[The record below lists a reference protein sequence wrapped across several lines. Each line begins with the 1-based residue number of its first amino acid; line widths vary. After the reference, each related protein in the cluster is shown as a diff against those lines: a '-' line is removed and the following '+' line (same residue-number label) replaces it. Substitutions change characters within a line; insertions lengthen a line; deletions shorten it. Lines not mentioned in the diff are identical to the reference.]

1 MTEKMDM
8 DHSGMLAVGDTLQM
22 GKYRIERQLAS
33 GGFGNTYV
41 VLNTYFNERY
51 AMKEFFMKGL
61 SGRGADSSVS
71 VSEPSRP
78 TFEEQRKKF
87 MKEAQRLRGL
97 HNEHVVAV
105 HDLFEENGTS
115 YYVMDFVDGESL
127 SQRLKRTGKP
137 LVESEALRVLD
148 QVLDALGTVHEQGIW
163 HLDLKPGNIMLDSHG
178 TVKLIGLGTSKQ
190 MSVSDG
196 YTSTSTAMCYTHG
209 YAPSEQIDQN
219 LKRIGPWTD
228 LYALGATLYKL
239 VTLNEPPILSEL
251 DEPDAFVYPASVSP
265 GVRDL
270 VQWMMSRRVSARPQS
285 VQQVRDRLADAAV
298 SVTPQKDD
306 SEITVLDDVSPAEKV
321 AQTDDEETSFVHEEK
336 RPKQDTP
343 KESPQKKPVLAA
355 VEKETSPQRSQR
367 KWLTRLGIVAVVI
380 GLAIAG
386 VVTLTGKP
394 EAVTAAQCSQ
404 RTDAN
409 GNKVF
414 TIGDV
419 EFTMIKVEGGT
430 FTMGATSEQGSDF
443 DGDEMPT
450 HSVTL
455 SSYYI
460 GQTEV
465 TQALWQAVMDSNPSK
480 FKGANRPVEMVS
492 WDDCQRF
499 ISRLNELTG
508 EQFWLPGEA
517 QWEYAARGGN
527 KSCGYKYAGSRNI
540 DDVAWYDENS
550 YYNKRENSLDYGTH
564 NVATKRANELGL
576 YDMSGNVYEWCQNRY
591 ESSSQTDYTGLS
603 AGSYLVFR
611 GGSWR
616 DDAWSCRV
624 SERNGFVPSHRGSDL
639 GLRLVL

>member
-1 MTEKMDM
+1 MDM

-41 VLNTYFNERY
+41 VLNTYFDERY

-61 SGRGADSSVS
+61 SGRAADNSVS

-97 HNEHVVAV
+97 HNEHIVAV
-105 HDLFEENGTS
+105 YDLFEENGTS

-127 SQRLKRTGKP
+127 SQRLKRTNKP
-137 LVESEALRVLD
+137 FAESEALRVFN
-148 QVLDALGTVHEQGIW
+148 QVLDVLDTLHAQGIW
-163 HLDLKPGNIMLDSHG
+163 HLALNPENIMLDSHG

-239 VTLNEPPILSEL
+239 VTLNEPPVLSEL
-251 DEPDAFVYPASVSP
+251 DESDAFVYPASVSTH
-265 GVRDL
+265 VRYL
-270 VQWMMSRRVSARPQS
+270 VHWLMNRCVSDRPQT
-285 VQQVRDRLADAAV
+285 VQEVRSSLV
-298 SVTPQKDD
+298 KGT
-306 SEITVLDDVSPAEKV
+306 VSPLMEVSDSNANVFDDNNPIDMVGRLEDGETTKV
-321 AQTDDEETSFVHEEK
+321 S
-336 RPKQDTP
+336 
-343 KESPQKKPVLAA
+343 KKKLLA
-355 VEKETSPQRSQR
+355 
-367 KWLTRLGIVAVVI
+367 RLGILAVVL
-380 GLAIAG
+380 GVIAG
-386 VVTLTGKP
+386 AVALTKSIM
-394 EAVTAAQCSQ
+394 ETAEQFSQ
-404 RTDAN
+404 RIDAN

-419 EFTMIKVEGGT
+419 QFTMIKVEGGT

-443 DGDEMPT
+443 DSDEMPT

-455 SSYYI
+455 LPYYI
-460 GQTEV
+460 GQIEV

-508 EQFWLPGEA
+508 EQFSLPGEA

-591 ESSSQTDYTGLS
+591 ESSSQTDYTGFS

>member
-163 HLDLKPGNIMLDSHG
+163 HLDLKPGNIMLDSQG
-178 TVKLIGLGTSKQ
+178 TVRLIDFGASKQ
-190 MSVSDG
+190 MNFGEG
-196 YTSTSTAMCYTHG
+196 YTSTSTAMCYTPG
-209 YAPSEQIDQN
+209 YAPGEQIDQN

-270 VQWMMSRRVSARPQS
+270 VQWMMSRRVSSRPQS
-285 VQQVRDRLADAAV
+285 VQQVRDRLAQGTACD
-298 SVTPQKDD
+298 SPLKSD
-306 SEITVLDDVSPAEKV
+306 SEVTVLNYVSPAEKV
-321 AQTDDEETSFVHEEK
+321 AKTDDEETTFVHEEK
-336 RPKQDTP
+336 RPKQDTH

-430 FTMGATSEQGSDF
+430 FTMGATSELGSDSF
-443 DGDEMPT
+443 GDEKPT
-450 HSVTL
+450 YSVTL

-465 TQALWQAVMDSNPSK
+465 TQALWQAVMGSNPSDY
-480 FKGANRPVEMVS
+480 FKGSRRPVENVS
-492 WDDCQRF
+492 WDDCQQF
-499 ISRLNELTG
+499 INRLNSLTG
-508 EQFWLPGEA
+508 EQFKLPTEA
-517 QWEYAARGGN
+517 QWEYAARGGR
-527 KSCGYKYAGSRNI
+527 KSRGYKYAGSSDI
-540 DDVAWYDENS
+540 GDVAWYTDNS
-550 YYNKRENSLDYGTH
+550 GSQLHD
-564 NVATKRANELGL
+564 VATKQANELGL
-576 YDMSGNVYEWCQNRY
+576 YDMSGNVWEWCSDWY
-591 ESSSQTDYTGLS
+591 GDYSS
-603 AGSYLVFR
+603 GSVSDPVGPSSGSGRVGR
-611 GGSWR
+611 GGSWYYEAWGCCVSSR
-616 DDAWSCRV
+616 LFISPDARS
-624 SERNGFVPSHRGSDL
+624 FFY
-639 GLRLVL
+639 GLRLAL

>member
-41 VLNTYFNERY
+41 VLNTYFDERY

-61 SGRGADSSVS
+61 SGRAADNSVS

-97 HNEHVVAV
+97 HNEHIVAV
-105 HDLFEENGTS
+105 YDLFEENGTS

-127 SQRLKRTGKP
+127 SQRLKRTNKP
-137 LVESEALRVLD
+137 FAESEALRVFN
-148 QVLDALGTVHEQGIW
+148 QVLDVLDTLHAQGIW
-163 HLDLKPGNIMLDSHG
+163 HLALNPENIMLDSHG

-239 VTLNEPPILSEL
+239 VTLNEPPVLSEL
-251 DEPDAFVYPASVSP
+251 DESDAFVYPASVSTH
-265 GVRDL
+265 VRYL
-270 VQWMMSRRVSARPQS
+270 VHWLMNRCVSDRPQT
-285 VQQVRDRLADAAV
+285 VQEVRSSLV
-298 SVTPQKDD
+298 KGT
-306 SEITVLDDVSPAEKV
+306 VSPLMEVSDSNANVFDDNNPIDMVGRLEDGETTKV
-321 AQTDDEETSFVHEEK
+321 S
-336 RPKQDTP
+336 
-343 KESPQKKPVLAA
+343 KKKLLA
-355 VEKETSPQRSQR
+355 
-367 KWLTRLGIVAVVI
+367 RLGILAVVL
-380 GLAIAG
+380 GVIAG
-386 VVTLTGKP
+386 AVALTKSIM
-394 EAVTAAQCSQ
+394 ETAEQFSQ
-404 RTDAN
+404 RIDAN

-419 EFTMIKVEGGT
+419 QFTMIKVEGGT

-443 DGDEMPT
+443 DSDEMPT

-455 SSYYI
+455 LPYYI
-460 GQTEV
+460 GQIEV

-508 EQFWLPGEA
+508 EQFSLPGEA

-591 ESSSQTDYTGLS
+591 ESSSQTDYTGFS

>member
-41 VLNTYFNERY
+41 VLNTYFDERY

-61 SGRGADSSVS
+61 SGRAADNSVS

-97 HNEHVVAV
+97 HNEHIVAV
-105 HDLFEENGTS
+105 YDLFEENGTS

-127 SQRLKRTGKP
+127 SQRLKRTNKP
-137 LVESEALRVLD
+137 FADSEALRVFN
-148 QVLDALGTVHEQGIW
+148 QVLDVLDTLHAQGIW
-163 HLDLKPGNIMLDSHG
+163 HLALNPENIMLDSHG

-239 VTLNEPPILSEL
+239 VTLNEPPVLSEL
-251 DEPDAFVYPASVSP
+251 DESDAFVYPASVSTH
-265 GVRDL
+265 VRYL
-270 VQWMMSRRVSARPQS
+270 VHWLMNRCVSDRPQT
-285 VQQVRDRLADAAV
+285 VQEVRSSLV
-298 SVTPQKDD
+298 KGT
-306 SEITVLDDVSPAEKV
+306 VSPLMEVSDSNANVFDDNNPIDMVGRLEDGETTKV
-321 AQTDDEETSFVHEEK
+321 S
-336 RPKQDTP
+336 
-343 KESPQKKPVLAA
+343 KKKLLA
-355 VEKETSPQRSQR
+355 
-367 KWLTRLGIVAVVI
+367 RLGILAVVL
-380 GLAIAG
+380 GVIAG
-386 VVTLTGKP
+386 AVALTKSIM
-394 EAVTAAQCSQ
+394 ETAEQFSQ
-404 RTDAN
+404 RIDAN

-419 EFTMIKVEGGT
+419 QFTMIKVEGGT

-443 DGDEMPT
+443 DSDEMPT

-455 SSYYI
+455 LPYYI
-460 GQTEV
+460 GQIEV

-508 EQFWLPGEA
+508 EQFSLPGEA

-591 ESSSQTDYTGLS
+591 ESSSQTDYTGFS